1 MPLDAR
7 IDTGVREVVELLNRI
22 RGVATRASCEGLGQ
36 GCLHS
41 RHAYW
46 AYVLFRQPLP
56 LRFREFLVA
65 HIGAVARV
73 EEDGIYSRWR
83 ERNAEFL
90 SCLVTAVRRYASGET
105 TGQRASIRWRLPK
118 LRARLARP
126 LTGGQ
131 AIRLQLC
138 LQCRDLVFGD
148 HAPAHERLALLRC
161 PSDRPTVWF
170 AEFASLPPNVLE
182 ADLVETAGWGNLIAR
197 TQRGDFGTA
206 FQRRWLRFRARKLA
220 ELATRHLRIGTEL
233 ARRQRPDLDFFYSD
247 THATFEWQP
256 QRPRIPEARGQ
267 TPE

>member
-1 MPLDAR
+1 LDAR
-7 IDTGVREVVELLNRI
+7 IDTGVREVVEQLSRI
-22 RGVATRASCEGLGQ
+22 RGVTTRASCEGLGQ
-36 GCLHS
+36 GCLHH

-65 HIGAVARV
+65 QIGSVARV

-83 ERNAEFL
+83 ERNGEFL
-90 SCLVTAVRRYASGET
+90 SCLVTAVRRYASQET
-105 TGQRASIRWRLPK
+105 TDQGASIRWRLPK
-118 LRARLARP
+118 LRARLARA
-126 LTGGQ
+126 LADGQ

-138 LQCRDLVFGD
+138 LQCRDLVLGD
-148 HAPAHERLALLRC
+148 HLPSHERLALLLC
-161 PSDRPTVWF
+161 PADRPTVWF
-170 AEFASLPPNVLE
+170 AEFESLPPNVLE
-182 ADLVETAGWGNLIAR
+182 ADLVETDGWAKLIAR
-197 TQRGDFGTA
+197 TQRGEFGTA

-220 ELATRHLRIGTEL
+220 ELATRHLRIGAEL

-256 QRPRIPEARGQ
+256 DRPQILDARGE